1 MKSRFRRMRKSFLL
15 PFIILVLNSCSTT
28 SEKPIPKTH
37 QVEIKSMQF
46 QPSQLTVQKGDT
58 VIFTNKDIVVHD
70 VTEVKNKS
78 WASLPLSTDQS
89 YTTVV
94 NESADYYCSIH
105 PVMKGKLL
113 MQ

>member
-1 MKSRFRRMRKSFLL
+1 MGMRNGILL
-15 PFIILVLNSCSTT
+15 LCMIFILNGCFTP

-37 QVEIKSMQF
+37 LVEIKAMQF

-70 VTEVKNKS
+70 VTEEKNKS
-78 WASLPLSTDQS
+78 WTSLPLSANQS
-89 YTTVV
+89 YSIVV

-105 PVMKGKLL
+105 PVMKGRLL

>member
-1 MKSRFRRMRKSFLL
+1 ML
-15 PFIILVLNSCSTT
+15 PGIILILNSCSTS
-28 SEKPIPKTH
+28 SEKAIPETH
-37 QVEIKSMQF
+37 KVEIKSMQF

-70 VTEVKNKS
+70 VTEEKNKS
-78 WASLPLSTDQS
+78 WSSLPLSTNQS
-89 YTTVV
+89 YTIVV

-105 PVMKGKLL
+105 PVMKGKLM